1 MYEHGLALDPASQGA
16 LYNLAL
22 ARLRN
27 GEFTHG
33 WREYE
38 SRWNFDELHLRRRS
52 FRAPLWRGELLNG
65 KIILLHAEQGLGDTI
80 QFARFV
86 PLVAARGGR
95 VILEVQPPLLRL
107 LEPLPGVEKVIPA
120 GSDLPAFDCHCPLM
134 SLPLA
139 LGTTLETIPSPEG
152 YLSAE
157 PDPQFMSAS
166 KNLRIGVAWSGNPHH
181 KGDATRSMPL
191 EALAPLAS
199 VPGLSLI
206 SLQKGAGVE
215 QLSPLKDRLPIHD
228 GASTHAD
235 MFETAALVRTLDLVL
250 SVDTS
255 IAHLAGAMAKP
266 VWIMLPWVADWRWME
281 QRADS
286 PWYRSAR
293 LFRQNAAGDWASV
306 AEQIVA
312 ALRTQNR

>member
-1 MYEHGLALDPASQGA
+1 M
-16 LYNLAL
+16 
-22 ARLRN
+22 
-27 GEFTHG
+27 
-33 WREYE
+33 
-38 SRWNFDELHLRRRS
+38 
-52 FRAPLWRGELLNG
+52 
-65 KIILLHAEQGLGDTI
+65 
-80 QFARFV
+80 
-86 PLVAARGGR
+86 VAARGGR

-107 LEPLPGVEKVIPA
+107 LESLPGVEKVIPT
-120 GSDLPAFDCHCPLM
+120 GSALPAFDCHCPLM

-157 PDPQFMSAS
+157 PDPQYRPALD
-166 KNLRIGVAWSGNPHH
+166 NLRVGIAWAGNPHH

-191 EALAPLAS
+191 EALAPLTNI
-199 VPGLSLI
+199 PGISLI
-206 SLQKGAGVE
+206 SLQKGAGTE
-215 QLSPLKDRLPIHD
+215 QLAPLKDRLPLED
-228 GASTHAD
+228 AASAHAD
-235 MFETAALVRTLDLVL
+235 MLETAALVRTLDLVL

-293 LFRQNAAGDWASV
+293 LFRQSAAGNWASV
-306 AEQIVA
+306 AAQIVA
-312 ALRTQNR
+312 ALGTQNR